1 MIRKLTGL
9 SLITA
14 IAATLLAGADAGAE
28 EKKKLYRWVD
38 KDGKVQFSDSLPPE
52 AVDQAR
58 TEINAESGRAT
69 AVVDRAMTPEE
80 RAAWEREQAE
90 LERIRK
96 QEELARQTEEAMISS
111 FQTEDEL
118 RAAFAERIELK
129 RQNIEA
135 IEAGIAGQRASLAR
149 LLVEASESE
158 LAGTAVNPRHAQT
171 IAELHREMGR
181 QQQMLIVRE
190 AELAGMDA
198 QLAHLLERFR
208 EAKGLP
214 PAPDDAAD
222 APAAAEPA
230 AEPAPD
236 ADAGPAGGAG

>member
-1 MIRKLTGL
+1 MIRKLTCLALG
-9 SLITA
+9 
-14 IAATLLAGADAGAE
+14 AAVAAALLAGADAGAQ

-58 TEINAESGRAT
+58 TEINAESGRTTAT
-69 AVVDRAMTPEE
+69 LEQAMTPEE

-96 QEELARQTEEAMISS
+96 QEELVRQTEDAMISS

-118 RAAFAERIELK
+118 RAAFAERIDLK

-135 IEAGIAGQRASLAR
+135 IEAGIASQRSSLAR
-149 LLVEASESE
+149 LLTEASEAE
-158 LAGTAVNPRHAQT
+158 LAGSAVNPRHAQT
-171 IAELHREMGR
+171 ITELYKEMGR

-190 AELAGMDA
+190 AEMVGMDA

-214 PAPDDAAD
+214 D
-222 APAAAEPA
+222 PA
-230 AEPAPD
+230 AEQAAEQAAPASAEAGD
-236 ADAGPAGGAG
+236 SAETGDDAG

>member
-1 MIRKLTGL
+1 MIRKLTCL
-9 SLITA
+9 ALATVVA
-14 IAATLLAGADAGAE
+14 LAAAADAGAQSKD
-28 EKKKLYRWVD
+28 KKKLYRWVD

-69 AVVDRAMTPEE
+69 ATVDRAMSAEE
-80 RAAWEREQAE
+80 RAEWERQQAE

-111 FQTEDEL
+111 FQTEAEL
-118 RAAFAERIELK
+118 RAAFTERIDLK

-135 IEAGIAGQRASLAR
+135 IEAGIASQRASLAR
-149 LLVEASESE
+149 LLVEASEAE
-158 LAGTAVNPRHAQT
+158 LAGTAVNPRHAKT

-214 PAPDDAAD
+214 TPAGDAA
-222 APAAAEPA
+222 APAGDGGEAAAE
-230 AEPAPD
+230 ETRGE
-236 ADAGPAGGAG
+236 AG